1 MNDLFSK
8 ALTALPVYIGQV
20 LGLLSG
26 PKRFVLARDM
36 DSPQAETEAYT
47 FLGVTI
53 FLTLIA
59 QVSMLPEQK
68 DYLLTFASFAVMA
81 AINLTLMSA
90 ALYLAWRLVG
100 GTLGL
105 RTFFTVSCYFAGI
118 STLIF
123 AAFTLLGGGVLRM
136 LDPEAATAVF
146 NGGLPADPE
155 SAGYVDFSRIAAA
168 GLVAVCA
175 WIIVVWGA
183 YRTLNNLSRMRSA
196 IALVV
201 FLALT
206 PVLMAIQIFMQSTV
220 LLSRDR
226 APVRHFPAELSGLW
240 KFNDVTAADRSPPTE
255 GATYMFYPGGEYFS
269 IHMSAASQGGC
280 VTMTLENASGRATTD
295 GAMLTLA
302 QSKHSATS
310 LNRCS
315 GEKTE
320 KTLPVETTTY
330 AFEVR
335 HLPAGWLLCLSGRYG
350 QECLAARAD

>member
-1 MNDLFSK
+1 MNDLFGK

-20 LGLLSG
+20 LSLLSG

-36 DSPQAETEAYT
+36 ESPQAESEAYT

-81 AINLTLMSA
+81 AINLTLMSG

-105 RTFFTVSCYFAGI
+105 RTFFTVSCYFSGI

-136 LDPEAATAVF
+136 LDPEGAAAVF
-146 NGGLPADPE
+146 NGGLPSDPG

-183 YRTLNNLSRMRSA
+183 YRRLNNLSRTRSA

-206 PVLMAIQIFMQSTV
+206 PLLMGIQTFMQANV
-220 LLSRDR
+220 MLSRDR
-226 APVRHFPAELSGLW
+226 AAVRHFPADLSGLW
-240 KFNDVTAADRSPPTE
+240 KANDVIATDRGPPTE
-255 GATYMFYPGGEYFS
+255 ASTYMFYEGGEYFS
-269 IHMSAASQGGC
+269 IHMTTASQGGC
-280 VTMTLENASGRATTD
+280 ATMTLENASGHATAD

-302 QSKHSATS
+302 QTKHSATS
-310 LNRCS
+310 LNGCS
-315 GEKTE
+315 GQKTE
-320 KTLPVETTTY
+320 KPLPTETNTY
-330 AFEVR
+330 AYEVR

-350 QECLAARAD
+350 QECLAARAN